1 MRTTR
6 SNLVARIAFSREN
19 PGDLNDAM
27 ASLRHILSAVA
38 LVVAATCGLAGTP
51 TKEEA
56 LQAISV
62 LERNVTSP
70 QAATAAKT
78 IVVYAQLSDDVM
90 VDVGPE
96 QLPWIS
102 EDWGLDKERE
112 SALQSILVAAFVA
125 GNVKP
130 QIKNEKAEDDTY
142 SGWLFTIETY
152 RRLRAKENFLSP
164 SIEGLSKMQSEGKLL
179 EHAKEVHMDDQDDA
193 DGKQPKPFA

>member
-1 MRTTR
+1 
-6 SNLVARIAFSREN
+6 
-19 PGDLNDAM
+19 M
-27 ASLRHILSAVA
+27 ASLRHTLTAVA
-38 LVVAATCGLAGTP
+38 FLVAATCGLAATP
-51 TKEEA
+51 SKDEA
-56 LQAISV
+56 LRAISV

-70 QAATAAKT
+70 EAALAAKT
-78 IVVYAQLSDDVM
+78 IVVYAQLSDEVM

-102 EDWGLDKERE
+102 ETWGLDKERE

-130 QIKNEKAEDDTY
+130 QIKNDKAEDDTY

-152 RRLRAKENFLSP
+152 RRLRAKENFSSP

-179 EHAKEVHMDDQDDA
+179 EHAREVHMDDEDDTS
-193 DGKQPKPFA
+193 GKQTKPFA

>member
-1 MRTTR
+1 
-6 SNLVARIAFSREN
+6 
-19 PGDLNDAM
+19 M
-27 ASLRHILSAVA
+27 ASMRHTLTAVTF
-38 LVVAATCGLAGTP
+38 LAAAACGLAATP
-51 TKEEA
+51 SKDEA

-70 QAATAAKT
+70 EAALAAKT

-102 EDWGLDKERE
+102 ETWGLDKERE

-130 QIKNEKAEDDTY
+130 QIKNDKAEDNTY
-142 SGWLFTIETY
+142 SGWLFAIETY
-152 RRLRAKENFLSP
+152 RRLRAKENFSSP
-164 SIEGLSKMQSEGKLL
+164 SIDSLSKMQSEGKLL
-179 EHAKEVHMDDQDDA
+179 EHAREVHMDDEDDA
-193 DGKQPKPFA
+193 SGKQQKPFA